1 MAPAQISVFTSD
13 VCLLHAPTYEFLG
26 GAETQ
31 YYESPDRLTAIAK
44 WLESRPD
51 KRFVFNKDI
60 VDYGMAP
67 IRKIHKPDFLEYLQ
81 TAYDEWIQEGGHPH
95 GVAPAT
101 IPHQR
106 LARLGK
112 VKPNTPTGKSGEYC
126 FDLSAV
132 IMKDTWRAAYESAQV
147 TLTAAGE
154 LKRLA
159 DQQGQ
164 TTGATHPPG
173 VYALCR
179 PPGHHAQTDLCG
191 GYCYLNNVAIA
202 TQWLIDQPQK
212 DGRPSRVAVLD
223 IDYHHGNGTQE
234 IFYTVKNPLYTSLHN
249 AQDYPYFTGAK
260 EEQGEGEGLGFNIN
274 VPMPGSTNND
284 EYVAALQKIID
295 NHVLPFAPDY
305 IIVSLGVD
313 TFKDD
318 PIAGFQLT
326 SEAYPRMGE
335 AIRRIG
341 VPTLFVQEGGYCI
354 EKIGLNVGGV
364 LEGFGGF
371 Q

>member
-1 MAPAQISVFTSD
+1 MSPASIQVFTSD
-13 VCLLHAPTYEFLG
+13 VCLLHAPSYEFLKCP
-26 GAETQ
+26 E
-31 YYESPDRLTAIAK
+31 RLTLIAK

-51 KRFVFNKDI
+51 GRFKFSKDI

-67 IRKIHKPDFLEYLQ
+67 IRKIHKPDFLAYLE
-81 TAYDEWIQEGGHPH
+81 TAYEEWIKEGGHVH
-95 GVAPAT
+95 GIVPAT

-106 LARLGK
+106 LRRIGK
-112 VKPNTPTGKSGEYC
+112 VQPNNAIARSGEYC
-126 FDLSAV
+126 FDMSAV

-147 TLTAAGE
+147 TLTAADA

-159 DQQGQ
+159 DSQGPRG
-164 TTGATHPPG
+164 TTTSANPPA

-202 TQWLIDQPQK
+202 TQWFIDQPQP
-212 DGRPSRVAVLD
+212 DGRPSRVAIVD

-249 AQDYPYFTGAK
+249 PQDYPYFTGAK
-260 EEQGEGEGLGFNIN
+260 EEVGEGEGVGFNVN
-274 VPMPGSTNND
+274 VPLPETTNDD
-284 EYVAALQKIID
+284 EYVAALEGIID
-295 NHVLPFAPDY
+295 KHVLPFQPDY
-305 IIVSLGVD
+305 VIVSLGVD
-313 TFKDD
+313 TFNED
-318 PIAGFQLT
+318 PIAGFQLK
-326 SEAYPRMGE
+326 SDAYPRIGN

-341 VPTLFVQEGGYCI
+341 VPTLFAQEGGYCL
-354 EKIGLNVGGV
+354 EKIGQNVGGV